1 MSRIP
6 SMEALCPIYTGRA
19 VSNGGWA
26 VGCAEWSDGR
36 LSCLAKTVSIVQ
48 KSPDTGKFV
57 WLGECERRAK
67 ELGIEPELQHF
78 GFDEL
83 SRAYNEFKPIGKLCE
98 PDAWRLML
106 EIVHAYNDT
115 YCRGIGCKDEIPVND
130 YKLFVEV
137 AIELARAGREHL
149 PLSLIIELYREA
161 GMFSKC
167 FEMKPLIIKSC
178 DESEIIDEIL
188 FRAAKGDSTLFL
200 FEEIDYFVRNF
211 RPCKRVPCP
220 FA

>member
-1 MSRIP
+1 
-6 SMEALCPIYTGRA
+6 MEALCPIYTGRA

-83 SRAYNEFKPIGKLCE
+83 SRVYNEFKPIGKLCE

-106 EIVHAYNDT
+106 EIVQAYNDT

-130 YKLFVEV
+130 YKLF
-137 AIELARAGREHL
+137 
-149 PLSLIIELYREA
+149 ELYREA

-200 FEEIDYFVRNF
+200 IEEIDYFVRNF